1 MKAYEY
7 VNIHIGKFV
16 GAGSEAHRAIIDEYA
31 ARGYRYVGYIPTNIN
46 NYGKITDLDLVF
58 ERDAWPPVCGSL
70 HAKKE
75 QGGEK
80 RFLPASSFCFSTRFR
95 LRSA

>member
-58 ERDAWPPVCGSL
+58 ERDAYRRFVGTSMPKRSRAGRNHFSPPC
-70 HAKKE
+70 H
-75 QGGEK
+75 
-80 RFLPASSFCFSTRFR
+80 FTFSTRFR
-95 LRSA
+95 PRSA